1 MCKMSEEKGIK
12 EEERKEKFGEFLE
25 EIVKTESTKEERK
38 RVAESY
44 KKYLKALT
52 KSDRDTYLVF
62 LDGDKKTAVKRADI
76 PKLMEDD
83 EIFYARYRN
92 LFKKRVT
99 ID

>member
-1 MCKMSEEKGIK
+1 MPEEKGIK
-12 EEERKEKFGEFLE
+12 EEERKEKFGEFLKEIE
-25 EIVKTESTKEERK
+25 EVSSTKEERK

-44 KKYLKALT
+44 KKYLKTLT

-62 LDGDKKTAVKRADI
+62 LDGDKKTAVKREDI
-76 PKLMEDD
+76 PRLLTED

-92 LFKKRVT
+92 LFKKKVT

>member
-1 MCKMSEEKGIK
+1 MPEEEKGIK
-12 EEERKEKFGEFLE
+12 EEERKEKFGEFLKEIE
-25 EIVKTESTKEERK
+25 EVNSTKEERK
-38 RVAESY
+38 RVADSY
-44 KKYLKALT
+44 KRYLNSIP

-92 LFKKRVT
+92 LFKEKGT
-99 ID
+99 KD

>member
-1 MCKMSEEKGIK
+1 MPEEEKGIK
-12 EEERKEKFGEFLE
+12 EEERKEKFGEFLKEIE
-25 EIVKTESTKEERK
+25 EVSSTKEERK

-62 LDGDKKTAVKRADI
+62 LDGDKKTAVKREDI
-76 PKLMEDD
+76 PKLMVED

-92 LFKKRVT
+92 LFKE
-99 ID
+99 